1 MNSEDTLQIKANNLL
16 QLEIQKILN
25 HRKQNAQIIESNE
38 QNSVQI
44 ECKQI
49 KTTEKLTEDAKQFIS
64 QYIQEHEHLKLG
76 DLTFRMNSKFK
87 NVNARNDIK
96 QFIAQQLNNKTD
108 YNVNQSEL
116 SEKLNENKE
125 DIKEE
130 IQGKNISEKEDQSGD
145 QYTKDLYIYTIKTI
159 QNTQL
164 SLLTFKANT
173 KIYKTVLQNMSSA
186 DHSMK
191 TPFEICIIIN
201 SMKNDQLESFW
212 KNLQN
217 YSSNLYEI
225 NKQYFY
231 ETYCRLVTI
240 D

>member
-1 MNSEDTLQIKANNLL
+1 MNSEDTLQIKVNNLL
-16 QLEIQKILN
+16 QLEIQKIMN
-25 HRKQNAQIIESNE
+25 QRKQNAQIIKSNE
-38 QNSVQI
+38 QNSFQS
-44 ECKQI
+44 ECKQTE
-49 KTTEKLTEDAKQFIS
+49 TTEKLTEDAKQFITL
-64 QYIQEHEHLKLG
+64 YIQEHKQLKLG

-87 NVNARNDIK
+87 NMNARNDIK

-108 YNVNQSEL
+108 YNVNQPEL

-125 DIKEE
+125 DIKED
-130 IQGKNISEKEDQSGD
+130 IQEKEDQSGD
-145 QYTKDLYIYTIKTI
+145 QYIKDLYIYTIKTI
-159 QNTQL
+159 QNTKL
-164 SLLTFKANT
+164 SSLTFKANT
-173 KIYKTVLQNMSSA
+173 KIYKTVLQNMSNA

-191 TPFEICIIIN
+191 TPFEICVIIN

-212 KNLQN
+212 KYLQN
-217 YSSNLYEI
+217 YSSNLLEN